1 MLIIEFD
8 GAKVRRNSET
18 AIYVEEKF
26 AHIIIL
32 LYLCTPK
39 LKQQYE
45 SLYRNVS
52 LSVC

>member
-1 MLIIEFD
+1 MDLMLIIEFD

-26 AHIIIL
+26 AHVIIL

-39 LKQQYE
+39 LKQQYDTFF
-45 SLYRNVS
+45 
-52 LSVC
+52 